1 MALKIVDFIWLKHIV
16 DKLLQKHAVTQQEVI
31 EVFDNQPWIRFAEKG
46 NFPDEN
52 AYAAL
57 GRSDAGRYLI
67 VFFVYKKDRR
77 ALIVSA
83 RDMDEKERQQYGRR

>member
-1 MALKIVDFIWLKHIV
+1 VVEIVDFIWLKHIV
-16 DKLLQKHAVTQQEVI
+16 DKLLKKHSVTQQEVI
-31 EVFDNQPWIRFAEKG
+31 EMFNNQPWIRFVEKG
-46 NFPDEN
+46 KYPGEN

-67 VFFVYKKDRR
+67 TFFVYKKDRR
-77 ALIVSA
+77 ALIISA